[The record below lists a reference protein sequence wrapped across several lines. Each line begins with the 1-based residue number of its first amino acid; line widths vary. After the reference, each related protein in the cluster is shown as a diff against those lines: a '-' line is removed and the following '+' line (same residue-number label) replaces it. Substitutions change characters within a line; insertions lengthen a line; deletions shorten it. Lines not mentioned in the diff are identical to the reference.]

1 MKKSSAMAFL
11 VLGIAAFVG
20 IIVLFYGA
28 LPGIVESGSII
39 LVTVLVIAV
48 EAALFMLGVF
58 VGRLYGRSSRSRKI
72 IADMRD
78 RFRGALNFE
87 RKERLRLERNLQE
100 AKQTMISLEDR
111 VGSHQNVTQKPIV
124 RISKEE
130 TGQMKS
136 EIVEL
141 TKRHDRMSSDLINRK
156 ERIADLMA
164 ELSVAQSEAEKAKSE
179 AETLRASGGTSQLS
193 TRFSFDGESIKE
205 ILDDIVAL
213 EGVKMA
219 LVADDYGLVVEAVGE
234 GLPSDT
240 VAAISNLVERLGP
253 QVREILPMGE
263 VTSVSLG
270 DDQGLVLDTRYF
282 DLFGVRCALAIA
294 RYEDFPYP
302 GLAKKAIESV
312 VSSMDE

>member
-1 MKKSSAMAFL
+1 
-11 VLGIAAFVG
+11 
-20 IIVLFYGA
+20 
-28 LPGIVESGSII
+28 
-39 LVTVLVIAV
+39 
-48 EAALFMLGVF
+48 
-58 VGRLYGRSSRSRKI
+58 
-72 IADMRD
+72 
-78 RFRGALNFE
+78 
-87 RKERLRLERNLQE
+87 
-100 AKQTMISLEDR
+100 
-111 VGSHQNVTQKPIV
+111 VTQQPIIRV
-124 RISKEE
+124 SKEE
-130 TGQMKS
+130 TGKMKS
-136 EIVEL
+136 EIAEL
-141 TKRHDRMSSDLINRK
+141 AERHSRLSSDLSKRK

-164 ELSVAQSEAEKAKSE
+164 ELSVAQSEAEQAKSE
-179 AETLRASGGTSQLS
+179 AETLRASVGTSQFS
-193 TRFSFDGESIKE
+193 TRFSFDGASIKE

-213 EGVKMA
+213 EGIKMA
-219 LVADDYGLVVEAVGE
+219 LIADDYGLVVEAVGE

-263 VTSVSLG
+263 VSTVSLG